1 LALLQTNAHLLE
13 GLGGS
18 GFDPPNV
25 YVRNWSSS
33 AVELISVSTSGNRP
47 NAGAYIGSL
56 SATGRFVAFASPS
69 TDLVAGPPTNGF
81 NLFLRDR
88 LLQTTEL
95 LTRPF
100 AGGTP
105 TEPMTLDVFPPA
117 LSADGRYVAFAS
129 SSRELLPVDPSVVP
143 LAQQVYVLDRQLDRF
158 ERVSV
163 TADGAFG
170 NHYSGTVDLSDD
182 GRWLAFYSQ
191 ASNLPAG
198 GPAIYVVDR
207 WGGQWLE
214 VTAALGPTLFGTV
227 NLDLASDGS
236 TIAFS
241 WAASRP
247 ELPGFGRLN
256 IYTVDLQGLPPA
268 PARDVAT
275 LDRTATLLLL
285 ALLALTGLRRLAGG
299 DGWPSGRRLATRG

>member
-1 LALLQTNAHLLE
+1 
-13 GLGGS
+13 
-18 GFDPPNV
+18 
-25 YVRNWSSS
+25 
-33 AVELISVSTSGNRP
+33 
-47 NAGAYIGSL
+47 
-56 SATGRFVAFASPS
+56 
-69 TDLVAGPPTNGF
+69 
-81 NLFLRDR
+81 LFLRDR

-117 LSADGRYVAFAS
+117 VFVDGRYVAFAS

-143 LAQQVYVLDRQLDRF
+143 LAQQVYVLDRQLDRL

-163 TADGAFG
+163 TADGAPG
-170 NHYSGTVDLSDD
+170 NQYSGTVDLSDD

-191 ASNLPAG
+191 ANNLPAG

-256 IYTVDLQGLPPA
+256 IYTVDLQGLPSTP
-268 PARDVAT
+268 PREVAT

-285 ALLALTGLRRLAGG
+285 ALLALTGLRRLARG